1 MQSELFRIPMQWGE
15 LPLFGVG
22 ILLAFWTLG
31 GSILLFNHY
40 CRHGADAEFWGF
52 FLPLGIS
59 CVVILF
65 APRFVPD
72 GIPIRGYGV
81 MLLAAIT
88 TGLWMAVHRARQ
100 QGISA
105 DTIFSLALLLFIFGI
120 AGARIFFV
128 IEYWETR
135 YGNKPLGEALLDVV
149 KFTEGGLVV
158 YGSFIGAT
166 GAFIYFCL
174 RRRISM
180 PKLADMLAPSLAAG
194 LALGRIGCL
203 LNGCCYG
210 GACDLP
216 WAVTFPVES
225 PPYADQLLSGKLHGV
240 SLFEAKNGESMMIQ
254 TEGGPKQIA
263 SINGFLAQNQLQ
275 ASAVLGKAMGQG
287 VSLNIVTV
295 DGEVLTTKA
304 YVSGRSL
311 PIHPTQIY
319 SAINAG
325 LLAWLLWSFYPLR
338 RWDGQVILLLLT
350 IYPFSRFLL
359 EIIRTDESAIFGT
372 GLSISQNVSLLLLV
386 PVAIGWYVLPRL
398 SSQNQPSILSSGTS

>member
-1 MQSELFRIPMQWGE
+1 MRSELFRIPMQLGE
-15 LPLFGVG
+15 VPLFGAGV
-22 ILLAFWTLG
+22 LLTLWA
-31 GSILLFNHY
+31 L
-40 CRHGADAEFWGF
+40 GAAF
-52 FLPLGIS
+52 FLVGHYRKQGIDSDFWSMLLPFGIS
-59 CVVILF
+59 GAAILF

-81 MLLAAIT
+81 MLLAAII
-88 TGLWMAVHRARQ
+88 TGLWMAVHRARE

-105 DTIFSLALLLFIFGI
+105 DTIFSLSFLLFIFGI

-135 YGNKPLGEALLDVV
+135 YANQSLAAALLDVV

-158 YGSFIGAT
+158 YGSLLGAT
-166 GAFIYFCL
+166 GAFVYFCL
-174 RRRISM
+174 RHQLSM
-180 PKLADMLAPSLAAG
+180 LKMADILAPSLAAG

-216 WAVTFPVES
+216 WAITFPQDS
-225 PPYADQLLSGKLHGV
+225 PPYVDQLLAGKLHG
-240 SLFEAKNGESMMIQ
+240 LTFIQAENDEGMMLV
-254 TEGGPKQIA
+254 TEEGVKKIE
-263 SINGFLAQNQLQ
+263 SINGYQAENQMQ
-275 ASAVLGKAMGQG
+275 VSAVLGAALGQEVG
-287 VSLNIVTV
+287 LTVVTSG
-295 DGEVLTTKA
+295 GEVHKTEA
-304 YVSGRSL
+304 SSYERSL

-325 LLAWLLWSFYPLR
+325 LLAWLLWSFYPMR
-338 RWDGQVILLLLT
+338 RWNGQVILLLLT

-386 PVAIGWYVLPRL
+386 PVVAGWYFLPRL
-398 SSQNQPSILSSGTS
+398 SDATYIETQTEGTP

>member
-22 ILLAFWTLG
+22 LLLALWALG
-31 GSILLFNHY
+31 GAVLLFNHY
-40 CRHGADAEFWGF
+40 RRQGADAEFWSF

-59 CVVILF
+59 SSAIVF

-100 QGISA
+100 QGITA

-120 AGARIFFV
+120 AGARIFFA

-135 YGNKPLGEALLDVV
+135 YGNKPLGEALIDVV

-158 YGSFIGAT
+158 YGSLIGAT

-174 RRRISM
+174 RRKISM
-180 PKLADMLAPSLAAG
+180 PKLADILAPSLAAG

-210 GACDLP
+210 GSCDLP
-216 WAVTFPVES
+216 WAVTFPAES

-240 SLFEAKNGESMMIQ
+240 HLFESNDGESMMIQ
-254 TEGGPKQIA
+254 TEEGPKPIA

-275 ASAVLGKAMGQG
+275 TSAVLGKAVGQG

-295 DGEVLTTKA
+295 DGEVFATKA
-304 YVSGRSL
+304 YVSERSL

-386 PVAIGWYVLPRL
+386 PVAIGWYVLPRIPAK
-398 SSQNQPSILSSGTS
+398 NPPSILTSGTS